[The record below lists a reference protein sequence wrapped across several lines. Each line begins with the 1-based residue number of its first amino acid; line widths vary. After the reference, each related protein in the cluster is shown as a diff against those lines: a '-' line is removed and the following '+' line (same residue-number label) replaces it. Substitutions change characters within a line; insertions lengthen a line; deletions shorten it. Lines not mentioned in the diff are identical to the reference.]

1 LTEGRGAG
9 YQGTDE
15 TRKLEV
21 SVSQIKTP
29 DAAVRLARTIASD
42 ILLYNKDRIAEGLK
56 HDTLFEV
63 LDGEIGEGRQH
74 FESRVAPEVREQYDF
89 LSRALV
95 DVLVRSS
102 GHLPTQIW

>member
-1 LTEGRGAG
+1 
-9 YQGTDE
+9 
-15 TRKLEV
+15 
-21 SVSQIKTP
+21 VSQIKTP

-74 FESRVAPEVREQYDF
+74 FESRVVPEVREQYDF